1 MARCTR
7 ELHQTLS
14 LSLSLSFSLSRGRAR
29 CVSIP
34 TYIIHALR
42 LASLRP
48 SPLQATHSSPPLPPP
63 RTPRDSIEQQPK
75 NRDVL
80 QSRQPALQLL
90 DLGVQEEELVELEG
104 LHDGA
109 GGVARLW
116 PTTPLVELEGLH
128 AFLEGLHA
136 FGSPAEW
143 SAFVEQV
150 AGKKARASSVLDF
163 PFADNQLKRG

>member
-1 MARCTR
+1 
-7 ELHQTLS
+7 
-14 LSLSLSFSLSRGRAR
+14 
-29 CVSIP
+29 
-34 TYIIHALR
+34 
-42 LASLRP
+42 
-48 SPLQATHSSPPLPPP
+48 
-63 RTPRDSIEQQPK
+63 
-75 NRDVL
+75 
-80 QSRQPALQLL
+80 
-90 DLGVQEEELVELEG
+90 VELEG

-150 AGKKARASSVLDF
+150 VGKKKRHEHRRSSTFHSPTINLSGD
-163 PFADNQLKRG
+163 DRL

>member
-1 MARCTR
+1 MHC
-7 ELHQTLS
+7 
-14 LSLSLSFSLSRGRAR
+14 
-29 CVSIP
+29 
-34 TYIIHALR
+34 
-42 LASLRP
+42 ASLLPAYHACTAPRF
-48 SPLQATHSSPPLPPP
+48 SPPLSPPSNSFLPASPTSSHPP
-63 RTPRDSIEQQPK
+63 RLDRATPK

>member
-1 MARCTR
+1 
-7 ELHQTLS
+7 
-14 LSLSLSFSLSRGRAR
+14 
-29 CVSIP
+29 
-34 TYIIHALR
+34 
-42 LASLRP
+42 
-48 SPLQATHSSPPLPPP
+48 
-63 RTPRDSIEQQPK
+63 
-75 NRDVL
+75 
-80 QSRQPALQLL
+80 LQLL